1 MSIRSDRK
9 DTTPNAA
16 TVLQDAATADAALSE
31 GNSFTTSTPENP
43 LNREL
48 VVSIRASLNQLCLQK
63 NKGTWAP
70 TGSALKQIF
79 QQRKFVSLD
88 GSADQQGDLKAVV
101 LHNLSVNAAK
111 STFPIC
117 KCHARPYANMLPGS
131 HILCLPFP
139 VPCVSLV

>member
-9 DTTPNAA
+9 DTALNAA
-16 TVLQDAATADAALSE
+16 IDIQDAASVDAGLGE
-31 GNSFTTSTPENP
+31 GNSFTTSTPDNP
-43 LNREL
+43 LNRDL

-70 TGSALKQIF
+70 TGTALKQIF

-101 LHNLSVNAAK
+101 LHNLSVKAAK

-117 KCHARPYANMLPGS
+117 KSRLPA
-131 HILCLPFP
+131 HP
-139 VPCVSLV
+139 